1 METQPNFIRIQEY
14 SLPDFAFALQ
24 RAVEQGYSIVEDNEN
39 YPNLI
44 GVLMTCGMRKNN
56 NTSNSTSNNTS
67 TSANE
72 VVSEAVAESETK
84 RGRKPKV

>member
-1 METQPNFIRIQEY
+1 MTNQPNFIRIQEY
-14 SLPDFAFALQ
+14 SLPDFAFAVQ

-44 GVLMTCGMRKNN
+44 GVLMTCGMQKNN
-56 NTSNSTSNNTS
+56 NTSTDISTST
-67 TSANE
+67 NE
-72 VVSEAVAESETK
+72 SVSEAVAESETK

>member
-14 SLPDFAFALQ
+14 SLPDFAFAVQ

-56 NTSNSTSNNTS
+56 NTNAST
-67 TSANE
+67 NE
-72 VVSEAVAESETK
+72 VASEAVAESETK

>member
-1 METQPNFIRIQEY
+1 MVTPPNFIRIQEY

-44 GVLMTCGMRKNN
+44 GVLMTCGMQKNN
-56 NTSNSTSNNTS
+56 NTSTS
-67 TSANE
+67 TNE
-72 VVSEAVAESETK
+72 SVSEVVAESETK

>member
-44 GVLMTCGMRKNN
+44 GVLMTCGMRKNS
-56 NTSNSTSNNTS
+56 NTSTNNSTSTS
-67 TSANE
+67 EPVAE
-72 VVSEAVAESETK
+72 VVAESETK

>member
-44 GVLMTCGMRKNN
+44 GVLMTCGMQKKN
-56 NTSNSTSNNTS
+56 NTSSSTSES
-67 TSANE
+67 VDE
-72 VVSEAVAESETK
+72 VVAETETK

>member
-24 RAVEQGYSIVEDNEN
+24 RAVEQGYTIVEDNEN

-56 NTSNSTSNNTS
+56 NTGNNTS
-67 TSANE
+67 TNE
-72 VVSEAVAESETK
+72 VVSEVVAESENK

>member
-1 METQPNFIRIQEY
+1 MPTQPNFIRIQEY
-14 SLPDFAFALQ
+14 SLPDFAFAVQ

-44 GVLMTCGMRKNN
+44 GVLMTCGMQKQ
-56 NTSNSTSNNTS
+56 NNTS
-67 TSANE
+67 TNTSTSTNE
-72 VVSEAVAESETK
+72 SVSESVAESETK

>member
-24 RAVEQGYSIVEDNEN
+24 RAVEQGYTIVEDNEN

-56 NTSNSTSNNTS
+56 NTSNNT
-67 TSANE
+67 NE

>member
-1 METQPNFIRIQEY
+1 MGTQPNFIRIQEY
-14 SLPDFAFALQ
+14 SLPDFAFAVQ

-56 NTSNSTSNNTS
+56 TSNNASAS
-67 TSANE
+67 TNE
-72 VVSEAVAESETK
+72 VVPEAVAESETK

>member
-1 METQPNFIRIQEY
+1 MPTQPNFIRIQEY
-14 SLPDFAFALQ
+14 SLPDFAFAVQ

-44 GVLMTCGMRKNN
+44 GVLMTCGMQKNN
-56 NTSNSTSNNTS
+56 NTSTNT
-67 TSANE
+67 NE
-72 VVSEAVAESETK
+72 SVAEVVAESENK

>member
-14 SLPDFAFALQ
+14 SLPDFAFAVQ
-24 RAVEQGYSIVEDNEN
+24 RAIQQGYSIVEDNEN

-56 NTSNSTSNNTS
+56 NTSTGT
-67 TSANE
+67 NE

>member
-1 METQPNFIRIQEY
+1 MPTPPNLIRIQEY
-14 SLPDFAFALQ
+14 SLPDFAFAVQ

-56 NTSNSTSNNTS
+56 NTSTS
-67 TSANE
+67 TSTNE
-72 VVSEAVAESETK
+72 SVAEVVAESETK

>member
-56 NTSNSTSNNTS
+56 NTGNNTS
-67 TSANE
+67 TSTNE